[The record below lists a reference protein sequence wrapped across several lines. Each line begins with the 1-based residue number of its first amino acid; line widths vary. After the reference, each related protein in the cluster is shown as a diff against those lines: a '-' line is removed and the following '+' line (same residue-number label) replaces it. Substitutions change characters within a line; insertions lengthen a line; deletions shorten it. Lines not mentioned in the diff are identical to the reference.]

1 VTHQIPDIG
10 RRSGIIGI
18 VGGST
23 ADERTLALAEEMG
36 AGVAAM
42 GCILVTGGG
51 GGVMRAASKGAFLA
65 GGLVVGILPNEKNRP
80 LQGYPN
86 EYVHVPIFTGMSD
99 ARNAVIVRT
108 SDVIVAL
115 KGSFGAISE
124 VALALKAG
132 TPVISL
138 ASPAYD
144 AVGSGP
150 GYISVDTVQE
160 ALAAAENILARP

>member
-1 VTHQIPDIG
+1 MTHQIPDIG

-86 EYVHVPIFTGMSD
+86 EYVHIPIFTGMSD
-99 ARNAVIVRT
+99 ANAVIVRMDDRR
-108 SDVIVAL
+108 SAIL
-115 KGSFGAISE
+115 GAISS
-124 VALALKAG
+124 ALTPPG

-144 AVGSGP
+144 AIGSGS

-160 ALAAAENILARP
+160 ALAVAENILARP